1 MPFEEVKNHR
11 VDVSSEVD
19 TVYQLYMIVNS
30 LLLFYYIHLVINC
43 GTLVFSLGSFI
54 ILEEKSNKG
63 FQ

>member
-30 LLLFYYIHLVINC
+30 LLLFYYIHLVINR
-43 GTLVFSLGSFI
+43 GTLVF
-54 ILEEKSNKG
+54 
-63 FQ
+63 